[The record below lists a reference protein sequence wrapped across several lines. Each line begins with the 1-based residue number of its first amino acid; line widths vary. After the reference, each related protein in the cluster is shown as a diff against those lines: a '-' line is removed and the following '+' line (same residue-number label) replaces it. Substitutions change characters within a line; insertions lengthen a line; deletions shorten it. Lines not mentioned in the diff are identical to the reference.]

1 MSKIQQLHEHNKYIR
16 TNITNALEQIQ
27 QGIVLHRHHRVSHK
41 SGSQWGAS
49 KRTVGKSVIDMD
61 DDNEEDHP

>member
-27 QGIVLHRHHRVSHK
+27 QGIVLHRHQRVSHK
-41 SGSQWGAS
+41 SGSQRGAS
-49 KRTVGKSVIDMD
+49 KQAVGKSILDMD
-61 DDNEEDHP
+61 PPR